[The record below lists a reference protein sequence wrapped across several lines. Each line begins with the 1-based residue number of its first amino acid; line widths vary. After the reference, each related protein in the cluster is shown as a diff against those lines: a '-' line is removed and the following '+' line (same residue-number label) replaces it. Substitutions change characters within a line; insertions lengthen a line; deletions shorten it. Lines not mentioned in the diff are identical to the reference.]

1 MTRPKQ
7 GTSRDLFQG
16 ISQSLVR
23 LGIYFF
29 ENAEMSYGWE
39 FISLKRPK
47 YGTLG
52 DLFYRTGQNEV
63 QLGTVFS

>member
-1 MTRPKQ
+1 
-7 GTSRDLFQG
+7 
-16 ISQSLVR
+16 
-23 LGIYFF
+23 
-29 ENAEMSYGWE
+29 MSYGWE